1 MLQKSLIGYT
11 SASLDDEHIYSSL
24 PFTGNKTFNTGK
36 LLTFFLTFLH
46 KNYNYISIR
55 TTETI
60 SSCVRCRFEIL
71 AKGSYVQFFFC
82 EENNLDWSSWQTNKV
97 TTQLHLCLTES
108 AFCNG
113 AHSMATEPMKHIYFL
128 VKHLSES
135 VKFVVNNRLLS
146 SSPNVQS
153 S

>member
-1 MLQKSLIGYT
+1 MMNIFIVACHLQAIKHLIRVNFWP
-11 SASLDDEHIYSSL
+11 SFL
-24 PFTGNKTFNTGK
+24 PS
-36 LLTFFLTFLH
+36 
-46 KNYNYISIR
+46 YIR
-55 TTETI
+55 TIIIYLSEPQRPYHPVALQVWDTCKRVLCAV
-60 SSCVRCRFEIL
+60 S
-71 AKGSYVQFFFC
+71 FC

>member
-46 KNYNYISIR
+46 KNYNYMSIR
-55 TTETI
+55 TRDHI
-60 SSCVRCRFEIL
+60 ILCALQVRDTCKRVL
-71 AKGSYVQFFFC
+71 CAVSFC

-113 AHSMATEPMKHIYFL
+113 AHSVATEPMKHIYFL